1 MPDLTLW
8 HWSIMKRIITTVIL
22 SLALL
27 TPTAAHA
34 QITTKHPEARASVS
48 PRAADMSGIAPSLY
62 RGPWHNPRYE
72 EFRRCIMHRESKGNY
87 RAANSSSSARGA
99 YQFLDRSWRDGLVW
113 MMLKESKRTGDGLQN
128 QARALFDRPIHTWSR
143 YWQDRAFWTAFR
155 HGAGAHHWH
164 YSGSPCNRL
173 A

>member
-8 HWSIMKRIITTVIL
+8 HWSPMYRILTTLIL
-22 SLALL
+22 SLTLL
-27 TPTAAHA
+27 TPTAQA
-34 QITTKHPEARASVS
+34 QTNTQHPEARASSS
-48 PRAADMSGIAPSLY
+48 PQAADMSGIAPSLY

-72 EFRRCIMHRESKGNY
+72 DYRRCIMKRESHGNY
-87 RAANSSSSARGA
+87 RAANRSSSARGA
-99 YQFLDRSWRDGLVW
+99 YQFLDNSWRDGLVW
-113 MMLKESKRTGDGLQN
+113 MMLKESRKTRDGLTPE
-128 QARALFDRPIHTWSR
+128 ARRLFDKPIHHWSR

-164 YSGSPCNRL
+164 YAGSPCNRL